1 MNAPGSPC
9 PSSTNSSLSD
19 SEVSNDSGIE
29 STSGGSLPPDYMDL
43 DEFLVATGVKLVV
56 SKCDLPS
63 RVTQRNTEVNVDH
76 ENSKESNARKTIDTK
91 DNVNNSEFIIDKKKT
106 SEEKP
111 EKTHTEKVKNSKT
124 SQEDNDIN
132 YKYNYN
138 PLPMKRK
145 AQRQFVT
152 DTEKDER
159 YWKRRT
165 RNNEAARR
173 SRDMRRQREIEIS
186 TQCKELEKENA
197 RLKKELQKLK
207 DKANKL
213 ERQLMEK

>member
-1 MNAPGSPC
+1 MCFAA
-9 PSSTNSSLSD
+9 D

-29 STSGGSLPPDYMDL
+29 STAGGSLPPDYMDL

-56 SKCDLPS
+56 SKCDFPS
-63 RVTQRNTEVNVDH
+63 RATQRNTEVNVEH
-76 ENSKESNARKTIDTK
+76 KNTKESNASRTPDKND
-91 DNVNNSEFIIDKKKT
+91 NNSELIIDKKKT
-106 SEEKP
+106 VSEE
-111 EKTHTEKVKNSKT
+111 ESAETNTEIVKNSDQT
-124 SQEDNDIN
+124 SQEDHDIN

-152 DTEKDER
+152 DTEKDDK